1 MVTSVNKY
9 GGFYV
14 ARYEA
19 GDGDATSART
29 AITDAHTVVSKKGAF
44 VYNYVP
50 WNSTTYSMTSEGDAN
65 GAIKLSHSM
74 YSVSTSVVSHLI
86 YGCQW
91 DAIMYFATIEGKNV
105 SDSRSWGNHS
115 DSTGEAAVNSGSSN
129 MNYTTGRN
137 KVWQTN
143 NIYDIAGNLREWTM
157 EAYSVTS
164 CVIRSGGF
172 VSGGSNFPASFRNL
186 DNPGSTYDS
195 FSFRPALYIK

>member
-50 WNSTTYSMTSEGDAN
+50 WNSTTYSMTSE
-65 GAIKLSHSM
+65 
-74 YSVSTSVVSHLI
+74 
-86 YGCQW
+86 
-91 DAIMYFATIEGKNV
+91 
-105 SDSRSWGNHS
+105 
-115 DSTGEAAVNSGSSN
+115 GEAAVNSGSSN